1 MMCAHGT
8 CHGPQGQSKNLF
20 IFEFLTMCT
29 GLNTRDSC
37 VHTFSSIFHLSSQLS
52 ISVILQH
59 SSCLMCHLATCQLD
73 TFVFSL
79 ISNVF
84 FSFVFLS
91 YTFTPLHFTCHQ
103 HHVGPTTQNHNTMTN
118 GPMEIAVLAMLN
130 FHHLPPMSLP
140 FLLSYTY
147 PTQPWALNDPR

>member
-1 MMCAHGT
+1 MYRSQHPRQLYT
-8 CHGPQGQSKNLF
+8 P
-20 IFEFLTMCT
+20 FLPSLLPT
-29 GLNTRDSC
+29 LNFR
-37 VHTFSSIFHLSSQLS
+37 
-52 ISVILQH
+52 H
-59 SSCLMCHLATCQLD
+59 SS
-73 TFVFSL
+73 TFVMSKCAILPPANWTLLFSPSFPTCSFPL
-79 ISNVF
+79 F
-84 FSFVFLS
+84 FYRTPSLP
-91 YTFTPLHFTCHQ
+91 FTPLHFTCHQ